1 MAKKITFLKTYIN
14 GEIEKMAEKN
24 HLNHFLKKKLDYRFS
39 NSTK

>member
-24 HLNHFLKKKLDYRFS
+24 HLNHFLNKLHKRYS
-39 NSTK
+39 NNTR